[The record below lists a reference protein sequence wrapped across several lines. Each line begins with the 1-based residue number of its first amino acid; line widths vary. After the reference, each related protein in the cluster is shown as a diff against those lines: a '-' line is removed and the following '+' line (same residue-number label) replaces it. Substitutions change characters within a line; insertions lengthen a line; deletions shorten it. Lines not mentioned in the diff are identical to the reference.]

1 MQEYF
6 FWTTQHA
13 RIFSRWHSWRP
24 VTSPTI
30 VAILANLVPRV
41 LLQSQGKVPW
51 RQGCILAAIL
61 DFTKNL

>member
-6 FWTTQHA
+6 FWTTHHV
-13 RIFSRWHSWRP
+13 RIFSLLLSWRP

-30 VAILANLVPRV
+30 VAILANLVPWAF
-41 LLQSQGKVPW
+41 LQSQGKVPLG
-51 RQGCILAAIL
+51 QGCILTAIL